1 MRTSLIKGSVAD
13 AVRLRRSSPVE
24 IEDFSAGEIEAFFRG
39 DGPTLSLALALTP
52 TLAPTLTSTL
62 TLTRTRARLP
72 RQRRWRAA
80 RPPSGKRLG
89 ARARRVVQRSDA
101 LHSGIGPADSV

>member
-24 IEDFSAGEIEAFFRG
+24 IEDFSAGFRG